1 MFLRSEEKLGEK
13 EVLYE
18 VSDGVGL
25 ITINRP
31 ERRNAL
37 SPAVIKGLEDSLAVA
52 GADRDV
58 RVVVLTGAGDKAFC
72 AGADL
77 AATIPDADE
86 GVIHSHYERGR
97 LASIF
102 VSMAKLGKPVV
113 SRVNGHALAGG
124 FGLAAAADF
133 VVASETATFGTPE
146 IDVGLWPMMITVI
159 LRRSMPPKK
168 VLQLMMTGRRISARE
183 AEALGVVDVVAAPN
197 ELDDAV
203 AELVGTL
210 KSKSPV
216 AMRMGRDAF
225 YTSLSMNEEAA
236 LQYLRAELSVL
247 VHSEDAME
255 GVAAFLQKREPR
267 WKGR

>member
-1 MFLRSEEKLGEK
+1 MDDD

-37 SPAVIKGLEDSLAVA
+37 SPGVIRGIEESIA
-52 GADRDV
+52 GAGDDPEV

-77 AATIPDADE
+77 GSTIPDGGG
-86 GVIHSHYERGR
+86 GVVESHYERGR

-102 VSMAKLGKPVV
+102 TSMARLGKPVV

-124 FGLAAAADF
+124 FGLAAAGDF

-146 IDVGLWPMMITVI
+146 IDVGLWPMMITVV
-159 LRRSMPPKK
+159 LRRAMPPKK
-168 VLQLMMTGRRISARE
+168 VLQLMMTGKRLTAEE
-183 AEALGVVDVVAAPN
+183 AESLGLVDVVTRPE
-197 ELDDAV
+197 ELDSAV
-203 AELVGTL
+203 DDLVGTL
-210 KSKSPV
+210 KSKSPA
-216 AMRMGRDAF
+216 AMRIGRDAF
-225 YTSLSMNEEAA
+225 YASLWMPDAAA
-236 LQYLRAELSVL
+236 LDFLHAELSVL
-247 VHSEDAME
+247 VRSEDAAE
-255 GVAAFLQKREPR
+255 GISAFLEKREPR
-267 WKGR
+267 WKAR